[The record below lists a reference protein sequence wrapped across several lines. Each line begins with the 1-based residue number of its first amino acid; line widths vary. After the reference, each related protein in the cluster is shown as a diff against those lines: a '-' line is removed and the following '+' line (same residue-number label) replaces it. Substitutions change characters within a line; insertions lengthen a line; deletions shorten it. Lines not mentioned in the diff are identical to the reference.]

1 MNEKL
6 YVFYKSHIFS
16 EFGPLCLCPFCY
28 VIRFYDKV
36 FFLKNFIQKFIFFRS
51 SQISTASDEV
61 MYEAVAQVSSQS
73 NAATVVK
80 STSSNSDDTP
90 PVRPP
95 PPAAS
100 KVEQALRMIPR
111 LEDKYDVASNLDE
124 LVTAQAETRSEAN
137 SYTSSVSSK
146 VTQQSSNYSSMS
158 SKSMTTNKNQLQ
170 QQQTTSS
177 SQGSMISNQSSVKT
191 LKDSSYSTASSIA
204 STTKTASSAEN
215 QNFGKNSE
223 VAYSKFIDSLTRA
236 NEQ

>member
-1 MNEKL
+1 ML
-6 YVFYKSHIFS
+6 FFS
-16 EFGPLCLCPFCY
+16 NFS
-28 VIRFYDKV
+28 
-36 FFLKNFIQKFIFFRS
+36 LKNLYFRS
-51 SQISTASDEV
+51 SQISTTSDEV

-73 NAATVVK
+73 NAATVK
-80 STSSNSDDTP
+80 STSSGPAPPERSGPAPPEKWTSDDP
-90 PVRPP
+90 APARPP
-95 PPAAS
+95 PPTNTSKAAS

-124 LVTAQAETRSEAN
+124 LVNISAQASETRSEA

-158 SKSMTTNKNQLQ
+158 SKSREMTKN
-170 QQQTTSS
+170 QQQTTGTGS

-204 STTKTASSAEN
+204 SSKTSTE
-215 QNFGKNSE
+215 NFGKNSE

>member
-1 MNEKL
+1 MKKMYSSINCT
-6 YVFYKSHIFS
+6 FFS
-16 EFGPLCLCPFCY
+16 EISPLCLCPFCY
-28 VIRFYDKV
+28 VIRFHDIV
-36 FFLKNFIQKFIFFRS
+36 FFLNLFIQKFIFFRS

-80 STSSNSDDTP
+80 STSNSDDTP

-191 LKDSSYSTASSIA
+191 LRDSSYSTASSIA

>member
-1 MNEKL
+1 MKKCTSSIN
-6 YVFYKSHIFS
+6 YTFFS
-16 EFGPLCLCPFCY
+16 EISPLCLCPFCY
-28 VIRFYDKV
+28 VIRFHDIV
-36 FFLKNFIQKFIFFRS
+36 FFLNLFIQKFIFFRS

-73 NAATVVK
+73 NAATMVK
-80 STSSNSDDTP
+80 STSNSDDTP

>member
-1 MNEKL
+1 
-6 YVFYKSHIFS
+6 
-16 EFGPLCLCPFCY
+16 
-28 VIRFYDKV
+28 
-36 FFLKNFIQKFIFFRS
+36 
-51 SQISTASDEV
+51 

-73 NAATVVK
+73 NAATVK
-80 STSSNSDDTP
+80 STTGSQLTGSSTSGDPAP
-90 PVRPP
+90 PERPP
-95 PPAAS
+95 LPTTS

-124 LVTAQAETRSEAN
+124 LVTAQAETRSEA

-158 SKSMTTNKNQLQ
+158 SKSMKNQQ
-170 QQQTTSS
+170 QQQTTTS

-204 STTKTASSAEN
+204 SSKTSTE
-215 QNFGKNSE
+215 NFGKNSE

>member
-1 MNEKL
+1 ML
-6 YVFYKSHIFS
+6 FDFTIFFS
-16 EFGPLCLCPFCY
+16 N
-28 VIRFYDKV
+28 
-36 FFLKNFIQKFIFFRS
+36 FFFTNFRS

-80 STSSNSDDTP
+80 STSNSDDIP

-95 PPAAS
+95 LPAAS

>member
-1 MNEKL
+1 MKKCTSSIN
-6 YVFYKSHIFS
+6 YTFFS
-16 EFGPLCLCPFCY
+16 EISPLCICPFCY
-28 VIRFYDKV
+28 VIRFHDIV
-36 FFLKNFIQKFIFFRS
+36 FFLNLFIQKFIFFRS

-80 STSSNSDDTP
+80 STSNSDDTP

>member
-1 MNEKL
+1 
-6 YVFYKSHIFS
+6 
-16 EFGPLCLCPFCY
+16 
-28 VIRFYDKV
+28 
-36 FFLKNFIQKFIFFRS
+36 
-51 SQISTASDEV
+51 

-73 NAATVVK
+73 NAATVK
-80 STSSNSDDTP
+80 STTGSQLTGSGDPAP
-90 PVRPP
+90 PERPP
-95 PPAAS
+95 LPTTS

-124 LVTAQAETRSEAN
+124 LVTAQAETRSEA

>member
-1 MNEKL
+1 MKKCTSSINYTL
-6 YVFYKSHIFS
+6 FS
-16 EFGPLCLCPFCY
+16 EISPLCICPFCY
-28 VIRFYDKV
+28 VIRFHDIV
-36 FFLKNFIQKFIFFRS
+36 FFLNLFIQKFIFFRS

-80 STSSNSDDTP
+80 STSNSDDTP